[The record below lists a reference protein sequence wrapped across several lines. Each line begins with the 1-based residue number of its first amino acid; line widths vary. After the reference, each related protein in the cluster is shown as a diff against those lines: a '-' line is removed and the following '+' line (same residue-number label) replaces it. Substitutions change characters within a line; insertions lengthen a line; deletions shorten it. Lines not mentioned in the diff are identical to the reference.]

1 MMKQLAELE
10 KRIVQIIEA
19 KKKLSEDYKKVQSE
33 KYELQESNVKLENL
47 LLKENGSVD
56 TLSKEKDSIKI
67 AIEHLLESIDKL
79 EPKS

>member
-1 MMKQLAELE
+1 MLKQLAELE

-19 KKKLSEDYKKVQSE
+19 KNKLKDDFERVKKD
-33 KYELQESNVKLENL
+33 KYELQEANVKLENL

-56 TLSKEKDSIKI
+56 TLSKEKDSIKV